1 MNKRNRLVRIVIAA
15 VLALPMAGTSAAVL
29 SASLGFAASAS
40 WIWLPALAAVLFSA
54 LAAGSGVLAAVS
66 AALSLAAGGAALWM
80 NAGAVSALRDW
91 LMSLADPEVVM
102 DAASL
107 ARAGRMLAAATAV
120 VLSAAYFAMLFR
132 RGGTPFALV
141 IFFGLFIV
149 GYASS
154 PSMAFGVAVPGLLA
168 AVAAFALS
176 GELPRDTGAWRV
188 LAPTAL
194 AVVLALLLVPSGRVV
209 WEPLER
215 AAQVVRMM
223 FEDYFRFT
231 EERVPYTIS
240 TEGYNH
246 AAEVKG
252 EVVALLGGPANPEPE
267 PAMRVT
273 ADAPVLLR
281 GSIRRTYTGN
291 SWEDASPKARYLY
304 YDFTRGGVRAEVFS
318 MEDNEAFVPVD
329 VEVEMLAEG
338 TSSLFVTGRLASF
351 DMSLDTAVYYNSIG
365 ELFLSRRVQ
374 AGDRYSFTGWQAG
387 PELRAAVAAAQA
399 DGGDA
404 EALEACLQL
413 PEGIEPGV
421 YELVASL
428 TAVCENDYDR
438 AAAIAEWLSENCAY
452 VLDPVY
458 PDAQRDFVSQF
469 VLETREGYCSYFA
482 SAMAVMCR
490 IAGVPARYVE
500 GYAVPAGEGVVVTGE
515 NAHAW
520 AEVYFDGIGWVALD
534 PSTGS
539 GAGLGS
545 DAAQGGGADD
555 TAVRASATDA
565 PDSGDPAA
573 TPPSNQPTLPPEGE
587 PSPSP
592 QSNAPTPT
600 PQGSPSLP
608 PEASP
613 SPDAG
618 EPTPT
623 LPPDAGGPTPTLPPD
638 AGGPTPTLPPDGA
651 DAPPPDAD
659 DPPDGDAPNRAW
671 WIALIALLAL
681 ALIAAAVLWVRARL
695 RASDPLRLSAAA
707 PSAEQ
712 AAMILYRAI
721 LTLLAQAGQAPLS
734 GETPGAFARRVAAQ
748 PANPDFVAFADAVA
762 LLSYGRVAMGKQAL
776 AQGRRA
782 YAAFLHG
789 LKRGERLRFALTRV
803 FRGLGDFSA
812 IP

>member
-1 MNKRNRLVRIVIAA
+1 
-15 VLALPMAGTSAAVL
+15 
-29 SASLGFAASAS
+29 
-40 WIWLPALAAVLFSA
+40 
-54 LAAGSGVLAAVS
+54 
-66 AALSLAAGGAALWM
+66 
-80 NAGAVSALRDW
+80 
-91 LMSLADPEVVM
+91 
-102 DAASL
+102 
-107 ARAGRMLAAATAV
+107 
-120 VLSAAYFAMLFR
+120 
-132 RGGTPFALV
+132 
-141 IFFGLFIV
+141 
-149 GYASS
+149 
-154 PSMAFGVAVPGLLA
+154 
-168 AVAAFALS
+168 
-176 GELPRDTGAWRV
+176 
-188 LAPTAL
+188 
-194 AVVLALLLVPSGRVV
+194 
-209 WEPLER
+209 
-215 AAQVVRMM
+215 
-223 FEDYFRFT
+223 
-231 EERVPYTIS
+231 
-240 TEGYNH
+240 
-246 AAEVKG
+246 
-252 EVVALLGGPANPEPE
+252 
-267 PAMRVT
+267 
-273 ADAPVLLR
+273 
-281 GSIRRTYTGN
+281 
-291 SWEDASPKARYLY
+291 
-304 YDFTRGGVRAEVFS
+304 
-318 MEDNEAFVPVD
+318 
-329 VEVEMLAEG
+329 MLAEG

-613 SPDAG
+613 SPSPDAG

-651 DAPPPDAD
+651 D
-659 DPPDGDAPNRAW
+659 R
-671 WIALIALLAL
+671 
-681 ALIAAAVLWVRARL
+681 RRRTRMART
-695 RASDPLRLSAAA
+695 RRRRTRTIRRT
-707 PSAEQ
+707 
-712 AAMILYRAI
+712 AMRR
-721 LTLLAQAGQAPLS
+721 T
-734 GETPGAFARRVAAQ
+734 ARGGSR
-748 PANPDFVAFADAVA
+748 
-762 LLSYGRVAMGKQAL
+762 
-776 AQGRRA
+776 
-782 YAAFLHG
+782 
-789 LKRGERLRFALTRV
+789 
-803 FRGLGDFSA
+803 
-812 IP
+812 

>member
-246 AAEVKG
+246 AAEVEG

-500 GYAVPAGEGVVVTGE
+500 GYAVPAGEG
-515 NAHAW
+515 
-520 AEVYFDGIGWVALD
+520 
-534 PSTGS
+534 
-539 GAGLGS
+539 
-545 DAAQGGGADD
+545 
-555 TAVRASATDA
+555 
-565 PDSGDPAA
+565 
-573 TPPSNQPTLPPEGE
+573 
-587 PSPSP
+587 
-592 QSNAPTPT
+592 
-600 PQGSPSLP
+600 
-608 PEASP
+608 
-613 SPDAG
+613 
-618 EPTPT
+618 
-623 LPPDAGGPTPTLPPD
+623 
-638 AGGPTPTLPPDGA
+638 
-651 DAPPPDAD
+651 
-659 DPPDGDAPNRAW
+659 
-671 WIALIALLAL
+671 IAI
-681 ALIAAAVLWVRARL
+681 
-695 RASDPLRLSAAA
+695 
-707 PSAEQ
+707 
-712 AAMILYRAI
+712 YR
-721 LTLLAQAGQAPLS
+721 
-734 GETPGAFARRVAAQ
+734 
-748 PANPDFVAFADAVA
+748 
-762 LLSYGRVAMGKQAL
+762 
-776 AQGRRA
+776 
-782 YAAFLHG
+782 
-789 LKRGERLRFALTRV
+789 
-803 FRGLGDFSA
+803 
-812 IP
+812 